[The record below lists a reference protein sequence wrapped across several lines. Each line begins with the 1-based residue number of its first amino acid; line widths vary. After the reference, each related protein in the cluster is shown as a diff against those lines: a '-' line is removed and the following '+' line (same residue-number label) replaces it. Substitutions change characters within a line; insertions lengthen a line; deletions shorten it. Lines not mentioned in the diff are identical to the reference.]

1 MPPVCKFRDI
11 AEEEEEEAEEEEK
24 EKEMDV
30 QINLVDIKDD
40 DGTWRTVE
48 CNHPPCEKCNKGLSR
63 QLVRGLPKMGV
74 PEGLDR
80 RWQLQGRSCSA
91 EQRG

>member
-11 AEEEEEEAEEEEK
+11 AEEEEEEEEEEEK

-40 DGTWRTVE
+40 DGTWRTV
-48 CNHPPCEKCNKGLSR
+48 
-63 QLVRGLPKMGV
+63 
-74 PEGLDR
+74 
-80 RWQLQGRSCSA
+80 
-91 EQRG
+91 